1 MKEDEKNI
9 DVASRVISLERRIA
23 GLDFLSPVEL
33 AQFMTDKDRILNHQ
47 KEMKID
53 IKEIKTS
60 ITQLSDMI
68 SKERFDNMQKLNEL
82 EKDLVGV
89 KTRIAVYTSVGSG
102 LGAIIGWI
110 IGTFPLGK

>member
-1 MKEDEKNI
+1 MRDEEKSI
-9 DVASRVISLERRIA
+9 EGRVTSLERRIV

-68 SKERFDNMQKLNEL
+68 TKERYDNMQKLNEL

-89 KTRIAVYTSVGSG
+89 KTKIAVYTSVGSA
-102 LGAIIGWI
+102 LGAMAGWF
-110 IGTFPLGK
+110 IGTFQPWK

>member
-1 MKEDEKNI
+1 MREDEKKTDVI
-9 DVASRVISLERRIA
+9 DRVVSLERRIA
-23 GLDFLSPVEL
+23 GLDFLSPIEL

-60 ITQLSDMI
+60 ITQLSEMI
-68 SKERFDNMQKLNEL
+68 TKERYDNMQKLNEL

-102 LGAIIGWI
+102 LGAVVGWF
-110 IGTFPLGK
+110 IGTFQPWK